1 MKTKIAAIALSIVT
15 LTGAMTA
22 AASQAQAG
30 HRWGVGLG
38 VGLAAGALLGAA
50 AASNAYADP
59 AYVSE
64 PVYRDCRIVKRMDDW
79 GNWRRVRVCREY

>member
-1 MKTKIAAIALSIVT
+1 MKTRIAAIALSIVT

-22 AASQAQAG
+22 ATSQAQAG
-30 HRWGVGLG
+30 HRWG

-50 AASNAYADP
+50 AASNAYAGP